1 VADKKRRLDNMN
13 SDKKE
18 YMLLQNDGVVVE
30 VW

>member
-18 YMLLQNDGVVVE
+18 CMLLQNAGVVVE